1 MYKCEKCKKP
11 FRQKCDYERHLN
23 RKKPCDAKKRTV
35 TKKQLNDEIKV
46 IQSGDDK
53 DEIIKNMT
61 EQIKI
66 MSNEMKNVCSIVEE
80 MRNKFNN
87 TQSSTSVNNTVN
99 NNTICGDVANGNIIK
114 DNVEVN
120 CQINLLVGFGKE
132 DLTTLT
138 TEQKKSIL
146 NQGLKGPL
154 KYAEIVHCD
163 TYKNIYVSNKKNPEV
178 TVFNGDK
185 WELHGKEYI
194 DQVRDNGIEF
204 MEEQFEELKEELPK
218 FIVSKMTKFMNH
230 MESEEADKI
239 KKNMSKDIRFLFYNK
254 KPDDEILKV
263 KNIVSK

>member
-1 MYKCEKCKKP
+1 MYKCEKCNKH
-11 FRQKCDYERHLN
+11 FRQKCDYQRHLN
-23 RKKPCDAKKRTV
+23 RIKPCDAKKQAV
-35 TKKQLNDEIKV
+35 IKQPNNEIKV
-46 IQSGDDK
+46 IRSGDDK

-66 MSNEMKNVCSIVEE
+66 MSIEMKNIYSIVEE

-87 TQSSTSVNNTVN
+87 TV
-99 NNTICGDVANGNIIK
+99 CGDMANGNVIK

-138 TEQKKSIL
+138 TEQKKAIL

-154 KYAEIVHCD
+154 KYAEIIHCD